1 MTTRAVRW
9 IAIAVGAAL
18 VTIAIV
24 AGIGSRTS
32 SLRSLVVST
41 LSERLDSEVELSGFS
56 VDTFP
61 TVTVQGDGLVIRHR
75 GRRDVPPLVSVK
87 SFTVTGGVLD
97 LIRRPRRFRVV
108 TLDGLEIN
116 IPPDGLNIKRG
127 ASQPS
132 DEQPPV
138 DAEIGPSPLIVERLF
153 SRDATL
159 RIIPRRA
166 DKDPKEFAIHTLEM
180 SSLGLGQQMPF
191 KAELTNPIPKG
202 AIQTNGTFGPWRR
215 EDPGAT
221 PLSGHY
227 VFGRADLDTIK
238 GIGGILDSTGDFSG
252 QLNRIAVKGQT
263 TTPDFHIDISG
274 QPVPL
279 NTRFEAVVD
288 GTDGDTY
295 LNDVDATLQKTS
307 ISAKGEVTGT
317 KGVKGRTIKLD
328 VRIPDGRIED
338 LLRLA
343 IKAEQPL
350 MVGDVTLHTDFLL
363 PPGEPDV
370 IDRLELAGQFG
381 LESATFTDRDV
392 QKKLAE
398 MSKRA
403 KGADDPR
410 PPENVMTDL
419 RGRFRLKHSLLSFS
433 NLTFAIPGATVNL
446 QGTYALKSEAIEF
459 DGTLRMQATISEA
472 AGGGMKSVF
481 LKLVDP
487 LFRDRKSGAV
497 VPIKVTGTREKP
509 KFGVDIGR
517 VFKHVP

>member
-1 MTTRAVRW
+1 M
-9 IAIAVGAAL
+9 AIAVGAAL
-18 VTIAIV
+18 VTIAVV
-24 AGIGSRTS
+24 AAVGSRTS
-32 SLRSLVVST
+32 TLRSLVVST

-56 VDTFP
+56 VGTFP

-87 SFTVTGGVLD
+87 SFTVTGGILD

-108 TLDGLEIN
+108 TLEGLEIN

-132 DEQPPV
+132 DDPAPA

-153 SRDATL
+153 SRNATL

-180 SSLGLGQQMPF
+180 RSLGLGQQMPF

-227 VFGRADLDTIK
+227 IFDDADLDTIK

-279 NTRFEAVVD
+279 NTKFEAVVD

-295 LNDVDATLQKTS
+295 LNDVDATIQKTS

-317 KGVKGRTIKLD
+317 KGVKGRTVKLD

-343 IKAEQPL
+343 VKGEKPL
-350 MVGDVTLHTDFLL
+350 MVGDVTLHTEFLL
-363 PPGEPDV
+363 PPGEQDV

-381 LESATFTDRDV
+381 LESANFTDRDV
-392 QKKLAE
+392 QKKLSE

-403 KGADDPR
+403 KRADDP
-410 PPENVMTDL
+410 PGGNVMTDL

-433 NLTFAIPGATVNL
+433 NLTFAIPGALVNL
-446 QGTYALKSEAIEF
+446 QGSYALKSEAIQF
-459 DGTLRMQATISEA
+459 DGTLRMEATISEA

-497 VPIKVTGTREKP
+497 VPIKVTGTRDKP
-509 KFGVDIGR
+509 KFGLDVGR
-517 VFKHVP
+517 VFKKSP